1 MEPGIITAE
10 IVPAGTTEPVVIGP
24 ADLSIVEGV
33 SLIVYAVGSLDAGN
47 LTILTQSIDGLGAT
61 PTVVNTGNS
70 PVDDGLPTTLALGV
84 AAGIA
89 FFGFGVAC
97 TRRSAL
103 VRS

>member
-1 MEPGIITAE
+1 M
-10 IVPAGTTEPVVIGP
+10 
-24 ADLSIVEGV
+24 
-33 SLIVYAVGSLDAGN
+33 
-47 LTILTQSIDGLGAT
+47 TQSIDGRGAT